1 MSNVLLV
8 GHSGSFN
15 KGCEALVRST
25 VDIVQRH
32 LHPES
37 ISLMSDDP
45 QSDLKALSHD
55 LPQLSIHN
63 ALPKVGGKFSLSW
76 ILERVESRII
86 RKIKPGLPSYAT
98 WRNRHF
104 YENVDIVIS
113 IGGDTFSDDY
123 EGPSAY
129 FGELELAKRKGA
141 FTMIWAASIGPF
153 KRLENYWA
161 TLLKQVDL
169 ITVREKK
176 TAQYLDSLG
185 VKTNVKTVA
194 DPAFLLEKYPQGT
207 PTLPQHKTIIGL
219 GMSAIV
225 AEYGSAHDIYLDAF
239 AQFVQTLAKE
249 DKYYFI
255 LIPHVVSPD
264 NNDLA
269 VCQAL
274 INKLQHLKNIEI
286 ISPELNTCQMKYVIS
301 QCQYFIGARTHSTIA
316 SLSTC
321 VPTLSI
327 GYSAKAIGINH
338 DIFGNTDYV
347 LPIKEIS
354 FDNLMT
360 KYQLMVEKKLDII
373 ETLKKRIPEIQKKA
387 NLSGV
392 YLQQALA
399 EKGLL

>member
-1 MSNVLLV
+1 MSKVLLV

-25 VDIVQRH
+25 VDIIQRH

-37 ISLMSDDP
+37 ISLMSTEP
-45 QSDLKALSHD
+45 QSDKQVLAHD
-55 LPQLSIHN
+55 LPQIAIYN
-63 ALPKVGGKFSLSW
+63 AYPEVGGKFSPSW

-86 RKIKPGLPSYAT
+86 RKIKSGLPSYAT
-98 WRNRHF
+98 WRNRRF
-104 YENVDIVIS
+104 YQNADIVIS

-129 FGELELAKRKGA
+129 FGELDLARRNGA

-153 KRLENYWA
+153 KRLESHWT

-176 TAQYLDSLG
+176 TAQYLESLG
-185 VKTNVKTVA
+185 VKANVKTVS
-194 DPAFLLEKYPQGT
+194 DPAFLLEKYLQGT
-207 PTLPQHKTIIGL
+207 PTLPQNKTIIGL

-225 AEYGSAHDIYLDAF
+225 ADYGSEHNFYLDAF
-239 AQFVQTLAKE
+239 AQFVQTLSKE
-249 DKYYFI
+249 DKYHFI

-264 NNDLA
+264 NNDLT

-274 INKLQHLKNIEI
+274 VNKLQHLENIEI

-321 VPTLSI
+321 VPTVSI

-347 LPIKEIS
+347 LPIKEVS
-354 FDNLMT
+354 FDNLMA
-360 KYQLMVEKKLDII
+360 KYQLMVDKKSEIV
-373 ETLKKRIPEIQKKA
+373 ETLKKRIPEIQKKS
-387 NLSGV
+387 NLNGV
-392 YLQQALA
+392 YLQQALT

>member
-1 MSNVLLV
+1 MSKILLV

-25 VDIVQRH
+25 IDIVQRH

-45 QSDLKALSHD
+45 LSDMKAIAKD

-63 ALPKVGGKFSLSW
+63 ALPEMGGKFTPSW
-76 ILERVESRII
+76 ILERIESRII
-86 RKIKPGLPSYAT
+86 RRLYHGLPSYAT
-98 WRNRHF
+98 WLNRGL
-104 YENVDIVIS
+104 YKDIDIVIS

-129 FGELELAKRKGA
+129 FGELDLARRNGA

-153 KRLENYWA
+153 KKLEQHWA
-161 TLLKQVDL
+161 TRLKQIDL
-169 ITVREKK
+169 ITVREKN
-176 TAQYLDSLG
+176 TLHYLQSLG
-185 VKTNVKTVA
+185 VKDNVKAVS
-194 DPAFLLEKYPQGT
+194 DPAFLLEKYPEGT
-207 PTLPQHKTIIGL
+207 PTLPQQKTIIGL

-225 AEYGSAHDIYLDAF
+225 AEYGSDHNFYIDAF
-239 AQFVQTLAKE
+239 VQFSQFLLQ
-249 DKYYFI
+249 DNGYHII
-255 LIPHVVSPD
+255 LIPHVVSSE
-264 NNDLA
+264 NNDLN
-269 VCQAL
+269 VCETLAK
-274 INKLQHLKNIEI
+274 KLENPTNVQI

-316 SLSTC
+316 ALSSYI
-321 VPTLSI
+321 PTLSI
-327 GYSAKAIGINH
+327 GYSAKAIGINQ

-347 LPIKEIS
+347 LPIKDIS
-354 FDNLMT
+354 FENLVAKFNT
-360 KYQLMVEKKLDII
+360 MVEKNQEII
-373 ETLKKRIPEIQKKA
+373 ETLKKRIPEIQKKS

>member
-1 MSNVLLV
+1 MSKVLLV

-32 LHPES
+32 LHPEG

-45 QSDLKALSHD
+45 QSDIKAIAHD
-55 LPQLSIHN
+55 LPHIPINN
-63 ALPKVGGKFSLSW
+63 ALPKVGGKFSPSW

-86 RKIKPGLPSYAT
+86 RRIKSGLPSYAT
-98 WRNRHF
+98 WRNRRF
-104 YENVDIVIS
+104 YQNIDVVIS

-129 FGELELAKRKGA
+129 FGELDLARRNGA

-153 KRLENYWA
+153 KRLESHWVN
-161 TLLKQVDL
+161 LLKQVDL

-176 TAQYLDSLG
+176 TQQYLQSLG
-185 VKTNVKTVA
+185 VQDNLKLVA
-194 DPAFLLEKYPQGT
+194 DPAFLLEKYPEGT
-207 PTLPQHKTIIGL
+207 PSLPPEKIIVGL

-225 AEYGSAHDIYLDAF
+225 AEYGSDHNFYLDAF
-239 AQFVQTLAKE
+239 TQFVQTLSKE
-249 DKYYFI
+249 DKYHFI

-264 NNDLA
+264 NNDLI
-269 VCQAL
+269 VCEAL
-274 INKLQHLKNIEI
+274 ANKLQNFQNIQI
-286 ISPELNTCQMKYVIS
+286 ISPELNTCQMKYMIS
-301 QCQYFIGARTHSTIA
+301 QCHYFIGARTHSTIA

-327 GYSAKAIGINH
+327 GYSAKAIGINQ

-347 LPIKEIS
+347 LPIKDIS
-354 FDNLMT
+354 FENLIA
-360 KYQLMVEKKLDII
+360 KFNVMVEKNKEII
-373 ETLKKRIPEIQKKA
+373 DTLKKRIPEIQKKS

>member
-1 MSNVLLV
+1 MSKVLLV

-32 LHPES
+32 LHPET

-45 QSDLKALSHD
+45 QSDMKAIAHD
-55 LPQLSIHN
+55 LPYLAINN
-63 ALPKVGGKFSLSW
+63 ALPKIGGKFSPSW

-86 RKIKPGLPSYAT
+86 RRLHPGSPAYAT
-98 WRNRHF
+98 WLNRRF
-104 YENVDIVIS
+104 YENINIAIS

-129 FGELELAKRKGA
+129 FGELDLARRNGA

-153 KRLENYWA
+153 KHLEQHWA

-176 TAQYLDSLG
+176 TQQYLQSLG
-185 VKTNVKTVA
+185 IQDNLKLVA
-194 DPAFLLEKYPQGT
+194 DPAFLLEKYAEGT
-207 PTLPQHKTIIGL
+207 PSLPQEKIIIGL

-225 AEYGSAHDIYLDAF
+225 AEYGSDHNFYLDAF
-239 AQFVQTLAKE
+239 AQFVQTLSKE
-249 DKYYFI
+249 DKYHFI
-255 LIPHVVSPD
+255 LIPHVVSPN
-264 NNDLA
+264 NNDLT
-269 VCQAL
+269 VCEAL
-274 INKLQHLKNIEI
+274 ANKLQIFHNIQI
-286 ISPELNTCQMKYVIS
+286 ISPELNTCQMKYAIS
-301 QCQYFIGARTHSTIA
+301 KCHYFIGARTHSTIA
-316 SLSTC
+316 GLSTC

-327 GYSAKAIGINH
+327 GYSAKAIGINQ

-347 LPIKEIS
+347 LPIKDIS
-354 FDNLMT
+354 FENLIA
-360 KYQLMVEKKLDII
+360 KFNLMVEKNKEIT
-373 ETLKKRIPEIQKKA
+373 ETLKKRIPEIQKKS

>member
-1 MSNVLLV
+1 MSKILLV

-25 VDIVQRH
+25 IDIVQRH
-32 LHPES
+32 LHPQS

-45 QSDLKALSHD
+45 QSDRKAIAHD

-63 ALPKVGGKFSLSW
+63 ALPKMGGKFTPSW

-86 RKIKPGLPSYAT
+86 RRLYPGLPAYAT
-98 WRNRHF
+98 WLNRRF
-104 YENVDIVIS
+104 YKNMNIVIS

-129 FGELELAKRKGA
+129 FGELDLARRNGA

-153 KRLENYWA
+153 KKLEQHWA
-161 TLLKQVDL
+161 TKLKQIDL
-169 ITVREKK
+169 ITVREKN
-176 TAQYLDSLG
+176 TLHYLESLG
-185 VKTNVKTVA
+185 VSDNVKAVS
-194 DPAFLLEKYPQGT
+194 DPAFLLEKYPEGT
-207 PTLPQHKTIIGL
+207 PPLPQEKTIIGL

-225 AEYGSAHDIYLDAF
+225 ADYGSDHNFYMDAF
-239 AQFVQTLAKE
+239 VEFAQTLLKNNN
-249 DKYYFI
+249 YHLV

-264 NNDLA
+264 NNDLT
-269 VCQAL
+269 VCEILA
-274 INKLQHLKNIEI
+274 NKLKNPDNLQI

-316 SLSTC
+316 ALSSHI
-321 VPTLSI
+321 PTLSI
-327 GYSAKAIGINH
+327 GYSAKAIGINQ
-338 DIFGNTDYV
+338 DIFGHTDYV
-347 LPIKEIS
+347 LPIKALS
-354 FDNLMT
+354 FNSL
-360 KYQLMVEKKLDII
+360 VEKFNIMIEKNLEIV
-373 ETLKKRIPEIQKKA
+373 ETLKKRIPEIQKKS

-399 EKGLL
+399 AKGLL

>member
-1 MSNVLLV
+1 MSKVLLV

-32 LHPES
+32 LHPET

-45 QSDLKALSHD
+45 QSDIKAIAHD
-55 LPQLSIHN
+55 LPHISINN
-63 ALPKVGGKFSLSW
+63 ALPKIGGKFSPSW
-76 ILERVESRII
+76 VLERVESRLI
-86 RKIKPGLPSYAT
+86 RRLKPGLPAYET
-98 WRNRHF
+98 WSNRHF
-104 YENVDIVIS
+104 YKDINIAIS

-123 EGPSAY
+123 EGPSVY
-129 FGELELAKRKGA
+129 FGELDLARRNGA

-153 KRLENYWA
+153 KHLEQHWA
-161 TLLKQVDL
+161 NLLKQVDL

-176 TAQYLDSLG
+176 TQQYLQSLG
-185 VKTNVKTVA
+185 VQDNLKLVA
-194 DPAFLLEKYPQGT
+194 DPAFLLEKYSEGT
-207 PTLPQHKTIIGL
+207 PTLPQNKIIIGL

-225 AEYGSAHDIYLDAF
+225 AEYGSDHNFYLDAF
-239 AQFVQTLAKE
+239 AQFVQTLSEE
-249 DKYYFI
+249 DKYHFI
-255 LIPHVVSPD
+255 LIPHVVSPT
-264 NNDLA
+264 NNDLT
-269 VCQAL
+269 VCEAL
-274 INKLQHLKNIEI
+274 MQKLQPIENIQI
-286 ISPELNTCQMKYVIS
+286 ISPDLNTCQMKYVIS

-316 SLSTC
+316 GLSTC

-327 GYSAKAIGINH
+327 GYSAKAIGINQ

-347 LPIKEIS
+347 LPIKDIS
-354 FDNLMT
+354 FENLIAKFNLM
-360 KYQLMVEKKLDII
+360 LEKNQEII
-373 ETLKKRIPEIQKKA
+373 DTLKKRIPEIQKKS